1 MANSLVDQ
9 IKDAVVR
16 LIVVKLK
23 QTQSQTGEQRRAAL
37 MARRTLGDGKL
48 TEQHF
53 PKPLMTWLASIVLN
67 TIDKD
72 TLHVRS
78 CNVAPSDTT
87 IKDFTKLTYI
97 DAKMDG
103 CEWSGSK
110 MQEALATRWPKIER
124 GLKKGLDEDD
134 DLVPCIGSYGIAIR
148 S

>member
-1 MANSLVDQ
+1 MANMLDGQ

-16 LIVVKLK
+16 LTAVKLK
-23 QTQSQTGEQRRAAL
+23 HTQSASGEQRRAAL

-67 TIDKD
+67 TMDKD
-72 TLHVRS
+72 TLHVRG

-87 IKDFTKLTYI
+87 IKDFTKLTYT
-97 DAKMDG
+97 DAKGDA

-124 GLKKGLDEDD
+124 KLKKSFDEDD
-134 DLVPCIGSYGIAIR
+134 DLVGIED
-148 S
+148 